1 MSKKDTE
8 DVLAA
13 MLSVVW
19 ILFMVWSF
27 MFLAMYEVA
36 R

>member
-1 MSKKDTE
+1 MSKGNTQ

-27 MFLAMYEVA
+27 LFLAMYEVA